1 VLEMVGRE
9 RKGYNRL
16 SISRLCNVLLE
27 VGHRNR
33 ADDPGEREE
42 CE

>member
-33 ADDPGEREE
+33 ADVQVKVRQEL
-42 CE
+42 